1 MNVGRLA
8 WRTPIGAMLWEIWGR
23 HKVKFLWD
31 GAALAASW
39 FFVLWREH
47 GVSPA
52 LGEMLG
58 CAAFFCF
65 LGAYGQS
72 LVCLGWFEVDDRTVQ
87 FSFSGRLLLSPVST
101 SQLVLVPMIFGG
113 AVIVTIFALWAELV
127 WRHVVGF
134 SASDLLWTSAVLL
147 SFFWWLQ
154 ALAWSLPLP
163 KGRMLAMVMMGMLHF
178 FVWRMPQM
186 RANALSGWQWPI
198 LSALLVSA
206 VPVAWIGLKLMRQGS
221 WEGPSRIS
229 TLWSGLRFARA
240 RGRQKKFG
248 SAFGAQFWLE
258 WRRQGWLLPG
268 ISGGMAFFII
278 ALFEAATFM
287 IRKISGAVWPGG
299 DPETVGILYM
309 FILPLLILPLGL
321 SVLLAPVLAN
331 FDRLQPKGD
340 LPAYIAV
347 RPMTNGGFVM
357 AKLAMAL
364 ATSALTW
371 LVTAAAF
378 LCLAFIE
385 KETLLSKGGL
395 VTPFGPAAF
404 LTACMP
410 VLLLL
415 VIWTWKNLVAGIGAG
430 LTGRAWIGVVSV
442 YWRMILFVGLFPL
455 VGTARTN
462 VNFRETL
469 LHWLTTILIACLAA
483 KIAVSIAAFVWGMR
497 RNAIT
502 ARAVGWIVGG
512 WLVCGL
518 FLAGYA
524 NQVCNTINQP
534 GLRIWIALGGFLIL
548 PLADLAIAPLA
559 LAWNRH
565 R

>member
-1 MNVGRLA
+1 MDVGRLA
-8 WRTPIGAMLWEIWGR
+8 WRTPTGAMLWEIWGR

-31 GAALAASW
+31 GAALAASC
-39 FFVLWREH
+39 FFVLWRGH
-47 GVSPA
+47 GVSQA
-52 LGEMLG
+52 VGEMLG
-58 CAAFFCF
+58 CAAFFFF
-65 LGAYGQS
+65 LGGYGQL

-87 FSFSGRLLLSPVST
+87 FSFPGRLLLKPVGT
-101 SQLVLVPMIFGG
+101 ARLVLVPMLFGG
-113 AVIVTIFALWAELV
+113 AVIVTVSVLWAELA

-134 SASDLLWTSAVLL
+134 STSDLLWTSAVLL

-163 KGRMLAMVMMGMLHF
+163 KARMLAMVMMGLLHF
-178 FVWRMPQM
+178 FIWRMPQM

-198 LSALLVSA
+198 LSVLLASA
-206 VPVAWIGLKLMRQGS
+206 VPVAWTGLKQMRQGS

-229 TLWSGLRFARA
+229 TLWSRLRFARA
-240 RGRQKKFG
+240 RTSRKKFR

-268 ISGGMAFFII
+268 ISGGMAFSIVAI
-278 ALFEAATFM
+278 YETASFM
-287 IRKISGAVWPGG
+287 IHKFSGATWQGG
-299 DPETVGILYM
+299 DPEMVGLLYM
-309 FILPLLILPLGL
+309 FILPLMVLPLVL
-321 SVLLAPVLAN
+321 SNLLAPALAT
-331 FDRLQPKGD
+331 FDRFHLAGVPGF
-340 LPAYIAV
+340 IAV

-364 ATSALTW
+364 VTSILTW
-371 LVTAAAF
+371 LVTALAF
-378 LCLAFIE
+378 LCLALME
-385 KETLLSKGGL
+385 KEILLSKDGL
-395 VTPFGPAAF
+395 VTPFGPVAF
-404 LTACMP
+404 LAGCVP

-415 VIWTWKNLVAGIGAG
+415 VIWTWKNLAAGIGAG
-430 LTGRAWIGVVSV
+430 MTGRPWIWMASV
-442 YWRMILFVGLFPL
+442 YWRMILLVGLFPL

-469 LHWLTTILIACLAA
+469 FHWLTAILIACLAA
-483 KIAVSIAAFVWGMR
+483 KIVVSIAAFACGLR

-502 ARAVGWIVGG
+502 ARAIGWIAGG

-518 FLAGYA
+518 FVAGYA
-524 NQVCNTINQP
+524 GHVCSAIHQP
-534 GLRIWIALGGFLIL
+534 GLRLWVALGGFLLL